1 MKMKNIITAI
11 GEEEI
16 YNILK
21 EYKELNILYKDIQY
35 EEGIIEAIN
44 LTQNV
49 EIIIINN
56 ELIVNKELEKI
67 VQEIILLI
75 SSIFSSRISILTES
89 KFKSLYS
96 MELILEL

>member
-67 VQEIILLI
+67 VQEIILKNKNI
-75 SSIFSSRISILTES
+75 KIKI
-89 KFKSLYS
+89 
-96 MELILEL
+96 